1 MKKTIISILL
11 FSFSLLSLHVHAHE
25 DDHSNELGHSSN
37 YHAVEE
43 VCNFCE
49 FNSDKTF
56 TVLSTNS
63 VDIYFENICY
73 NPFIASYISTDLF
86 VLNNKSPPKA

>member
-25 DDHSNELGHSSN
+25 DDHSNELDHSSDD
-37 YHAVEE
+37 HAVEQ

-56 TVLSTNS
+56 TALSTNS

-73 NPFIASYISTDLF
+73 NRFIASYISTNLF
-86 VLNNKSPPKA
+86 FLNNKSPPKV